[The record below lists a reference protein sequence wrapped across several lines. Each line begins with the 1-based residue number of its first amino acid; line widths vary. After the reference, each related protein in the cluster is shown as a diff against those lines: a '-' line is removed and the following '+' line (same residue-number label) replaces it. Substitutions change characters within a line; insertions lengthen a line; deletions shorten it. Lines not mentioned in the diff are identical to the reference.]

1 MKRTV
6 SKYEFCSDSVLTG
19 NFSYN
24 GLDALFEWME
34 EYEDSCGEQIEY
46 DPVAIRLDFT
56 EFETIKEI
64 SNYYTE
70 IPLPPEELDEDDDTD
85 YEEEAMEW
93 LKDRTSVIVFEGGII
108 LRNFQ

>member
-1 MKRTV
+1 MKKSV
-6 SKYEFCSDSVLTG
+6 SKYEFCSESVLTG

-24 GLDALFEWME
+24 GLDALFEWFE
-34 EYEDSCGEQIEY
+34 EYEESCGEQIEY

-56 EFETIKEI
+56 EFESIEEI

-85 YEEEAMEW
+85 YEEEALEW
-93 LKDRTSVIVFEGGII
+93 LQDRTAVIVFEGGII
-108 LRNFQ
+108 LQDF

>member
-1 MKRTV
+1 MKKSV
-6 SKYEFCSDSVLTG
+6 SKYEFMGDSALTD

-24 GLDALFEWME
+24 GLAALFEWFE
-34 EYEDSCGEQIEY
+34 EYEDICGEQIEY

-56 EFETIKEI
+56 EFASIEEI

-85 YEEEAMEW
+85 YEEVALEW
-93 LKDRTSVIVFEGGII
+93 LRDNTSVIVFEGGII
-108 LRNFQ
+108 LQDF

>member
-1 MKRTV
+1 MKKSV
-6 SKYEFCSDSVLTG
+6 SKYEFMGDSALTD

-24 GLDALFEWME
+24 GLDALFEWFE

-56 EFETIKEI
+56 EFASIEEI

-70 IPLPPEELDEDDDTD
+70 IPLPPEELDEDDETD
-85 YEEEAMEW
+85 YDEEALEW
-93 LKDRTSVIVFEGGII
+93 LRDRTSVIVFEGGII
-108 LRNFQ
+108 LQDF